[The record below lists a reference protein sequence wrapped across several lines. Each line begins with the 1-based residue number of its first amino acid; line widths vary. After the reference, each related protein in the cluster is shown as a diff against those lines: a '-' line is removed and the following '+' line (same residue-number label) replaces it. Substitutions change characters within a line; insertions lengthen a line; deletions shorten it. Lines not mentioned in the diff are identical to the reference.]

1 MTLYILLYDLY
12 IYIYIYI
19 YIYMTTNE
27 IFLQILKIPKL

>member
-1 MTLYILLYDLY
+1 MTLYILLYDL
-12 IYIYIYI
+12 YIYI